1 MLTLFSVQRVVFR
14 FDMLCLLA
22 NVTGLLRLDCCVFFF
37 FLAGLAVMRAGAG
50 LDGEN
55 MHEIKN
61 QTTDDRPNAYL
72 PSSGGFICK
81 SGCIRGE
88 TQRLWKCFCLL
99 FSGCGVHVVH
109 HVCLHCVLEE
119 LDRRR
124 LVGVVSGMNKH
135 DRAMLV
141 QWVPSLA

>member
-61 QTTDDRPNAYL
+61 QTTDDRPMLTCPRRADSFVKAGASEEKHRDCGNVFVYFLVAVVYTL
-72 PSSGGFICK
+72 CTTSACIVFLKNLIADASSAW
-81 SGCIRGE
+81 S
-88 TQRLWKCFCLL
+88 
-99 FSGCGVHVVH
+99 
-109 HVCLHCVLEE
+109 
-119 LDRRR
+119 
-124 LVGVVSGMNKH
+124 
-135 DRAMLV
+135 A
-141 QWVPSLA
+141 A